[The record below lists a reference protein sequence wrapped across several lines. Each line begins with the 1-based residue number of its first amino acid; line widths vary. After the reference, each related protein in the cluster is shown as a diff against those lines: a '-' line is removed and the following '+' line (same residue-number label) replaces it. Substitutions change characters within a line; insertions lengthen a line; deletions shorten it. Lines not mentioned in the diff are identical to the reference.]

1 MILLNKPKG
10 GGGATIMDYVTIIV
24 DAIVAFV
31 KEFDI
36 NAVVKAFG
44 DIDWNGVKDAVV
56 SVFASLEKLF

>member
-1 MILLNKPKG
+1 
-10 GGGATIMDYVTIIV
+10 MDYVTIIV

-44 DIDWNGVKDAVV
+44 NIDWNGVKDAVV
-56 SVFASLEKLF
+56 SVFDAMEKLF